1 MVTDKREV
9 MPTLESIIRIDA
21 DAPFA
26 IFVTDLFVQTVAAN
40 VVVEI

>member
-1 MVTDKREV
+1 MLIDKKEV
-9 MPTLESIIRIDA
+9 MRTLESIIRIDA

-26 IFVTDLFVQTVAAN
+26 IFVTDLFVQTVVAN

>member
-9 MPTLESIIRIDA
+9 MPTLENIIRIDA

-26 IFVTDLFVQTVAAN
+26 IFVTDLFVQTVVAN